1 MEGAQQDSPAR
12 FIWQRGGTNSLESQ
26 YKILTAQIGGGGGKK
41 KRRASVV
48 SVQNLGEF

>member
-26 YKILTAQIGGGGGKK
+26 YKILTARIWGEGRVKKEGK
-41 KRRASVV
+41 RGLGSEF
-48 SVQNLGEF
+48 GEF